1 MLSEGTRCGIFSF
14 IYILKLITLCRLI
27 ALRKISNTLDSDR
40 RSIRNNLHYLFFILP
55 WPISVYLYH
64 TSSTPSFSIS
74 CIYSFSIF
82 CTIRLD
88 SQLRAILWSSWLVSQ
103 YKTWCIN
110 SSPLHFPLPRVFVM
124 FLCMYSYSIPLTIVV
139 FGLPNSQ
146 LLLLLVLLYTSFV
159 RSMYLLRK
167 HEYL

>member
-1 MLSEGTRCGIFSF
+1 M
-14 IYILKLITLCRLI
+14 ITLCRLI
-27 ALRKISNTLDSDR
+27 TLRKISNTLDSDR

-110 SSPLHFPLPRVFVM
+110 SSPLHFLFTESFSNVSVH
-124 FLCMYSYSIPLTIVV
+124 
-139 FGLPNSQ
+139 
-146 LLLLLVLLYTSFV
+146 VLLFNSSDNSGFWPTPLLTSSFTC
-159 RSMYLLRK
+159 SSL
-167 HEYL
+167 H